1 MVLLCTTQ
9 CLALNWEYSVYICC
23 TLNLRVLFCTFMM
36 AYLSMTIIINQ
47 DIYVYMFYF
56 YVLCFLVSIF
66 INSSICESPKW
77 SQIPL
82 GKFLFL
88 QRKGLLIFGRN

>member
-1 MVLLCTTQ
+1 M
-9 CLALNWEYSVYICC
+9 YICMY
-23 TLNLRVLFCTFMM
+23 VLFLC
-36 AYLSMTIIINQ
+36 ALLSG
-47 DIYVYMFYF
+47 IY
-56 YVLCFLVSIF
+56 F

-88 QRKGLLIFGRN
+88 QRKGLLIFGRNWLHISLSFYYSKYYKVNLQ